1 MPAPSR
7 ALRRLKL
14 EVGKFLGSVCS
25 A

>member
-7 ALRRLKL
+7 TPRRLKL